1 MSFEVRATG
10 PFQEASGGLL
20 GAVWVHGGAYFGL
33 PGAFVLYFF
42 FSLGEAHITPSP
54 KRRGRTAPLVRQSR
68 GVEKGREA
76 SEGMEM
82 VEMGGV
88 WHLVR
93 YSPRRALWAR
103 ELPALTIGAVRHSK
117 KLSAGVAVAAAK
129 N

>member
-1 MSFEVRATG
+1 MSFEVRATR

-33 PGAFVLYFF
+33 PGAFVVYF

-93 YSPRRALWAR
+93 YSPRRALRAR
-103 ELPALTIGAVRHSK
+103 ELPALTVGAVRRCC
-117 KLSAGVAVAAAK
+117 LVSAEHYGFARRL
-129 N
+129 